1 MQLALVRR
9 APACLLTFVIAVGL
23 VAGVGSSTA
32 SADPLAAQW
41 AQLRQCESSGNY
53 AINTG
58 NGYYGAYQFNQATW
72 SSVGGSG
79 QPHEASPAEQDYR
92 ALYLYRMRGWQ
103 PWTCA
108 QGFVSDS
115 DAGSGRVPTYA
126 ESAYIGGSGA
136 SPAVGDR
143 VTTGQTLGS
152 LTSLNGQYRLY
163 QQSDGNL
170 VEYGNG
176 GVPFNTRTYGR
187 PGASTVM
194 QADGNLVTYAAD
206 GTTPL
211 FNTYTSGNPGAQ
223 VVLQSDGNLVVYAP
237 DGRALWAS
245 FGPTDLLGTYSS
257 QAVPQLS
264 FDRARGSNGEQYL
277 TSLDYRYTARVG
289 DNHLTVVTTGR
300 PPDFSTPTV
309 TAANDFT
316 RWEMQSDGNLVLSS
330 CTFSAASPGQ
340 YTFGTCTPIWSTRTE
355 NNPGAHSR
363 MQTDGNLV
371 VYTTSGRALWS
382 SRYGRTY

>member
-9 APACLLTFVIAVGL
+9 VPACLLTFVIAVGL

-32 SADPLAAQW
+32 SADPLASQW

-79 QPHEASPAEQDYR
+79 RPDQASPAEQDYR

-108 QGFVSDS
+108 QGFASDS

-126 ESAYIGGSGA
+126 EAAYIGGGGA
-136 SPAVGDR
+136 GPAAGDR
-143 VTTGQTLGS
+143 VTAGQTLGS
-152 LTSLNGQYRLY
+152 VTSINGQYQLY
-163 QQSDGNL
+163 QQSDGGL

-176 GVPFNTRTYGR
+176 GVVFSTSTRGG

-194 QADGNLVTYAAD
+194 QSDGNLVTYAAD

-211 FNTYTSGNPGAQ
+211 FDTHTFGNPGAQ
-223 VVLQSDGNLVVYAP
+223 AVLQSDGNLVVYAP
-237 DGRALWAS
+237 SGKALWAS
-245 FGPTDLLGTYSS
+245 YGPADLLGTYSS
-257 QAVPQLS
+257 QATPQLS

-277 TSLDYRYTARVG
+277 TSRDYRYTARVG
-289 DNHLTVVTTGR
+289 DNQLTVLTTGR
-300 PPDFSTPTV
+300 PADFTTPTV
-309 TAANDFT
+309 ATSNDFT
-316 RWEMQSDGNLVLSS
+316 RVEMQSDGNLVLSS
-330 CTFSAASPGQ
+330 CTFSTGSPGQ
-340 YTFGTCTPIWSTRTE
+340 YTAGTCTPTWSTRTQ
-355 NNPGAHSR
+355 NNPGAHTR

-371 VYTTSGRALWS
+371 IYTAAGRALWS
-382 SRYGRTY
+382 SKYGRTY